1 MALGQKLVLAD
12 AFRSFLWVMLG
23 DNNNVLRL
31 QGGISVAASK
41 ENFSLTLDQ
50 GFLILLSCCHRETAK
65 CLK

>member
-23 DNNNVLRL
+23 DNNVLRL

-50 GFLILLSCCHRETAK
+50 GFLTLLSCCHQETAK